1 MAKTKTSSDVKNRY
15 NSKAYDRITV
25 MAKKG
30 KKDEWTKLAKSKG
43 YKGLNGYII
52 HCIENCIK
60 NEI

>member
-43 YKGLNGYII
+43 YK
-52 HCIENCIK
+52 
-60 NEI
+60 